1 MVLPR
6 LAPMDLL
13 ALPLG
18 PDVER
23 PVSSEIVFQSPQP
36 SQRPDHLV
44 ELAPQ
49 AEHVKVV
56 VVFAMWLMCLS
67 YRSASKLNCH
77 LFGRFGCQ
85 LNNGVVRTN
94 NSFEPKF
101 W

>member
-1 MVLPR
+1 VLPR
-6 LAPMDLL
+6 RAPMDLL
-13 ALPLG
+13 ALPVG

-56 VVFAMWLMCLS
+56 VDFAMKLMCLS
-67 YRSASKLNCH
+67 YRAGSKPN
-77 LFGRFGCQ
+77 
-85 LNNGVVRTN
+85 
-94 NSFEPKF
+94 
-101 W
+101 